1 MRLHMGVSDGF
12 SCLASEQVQE
22 RDMCWYV
29 SEEGGQ
35 EDQLSFSQ
43 SEKEAEK
50 IKAEN
55 ISGKRENKSLEKRRE
70 RI

>member
-1 MRLHMGVSDGF
+1 MVFPAWPRNRCRSGICAGMS
-12 SCLASEQVQE
+12 
-22 RDMCWYV
+22 RKK
-29 SEEGGQ
+29 GGQ

-43 SEKEAEK
+43 PEKEAEK